1 MDISRRNVMLTAALA
16 VSAATL
22 ARTSVA
28 QTMGD
33 EMREHP
39 RIITAIR
46 EMEDAIRYMEA
57 APHDFG
63 GFKARAIED
72 TRRAIDSLRMALH
85 FREHRDRERE
95 YERR

>member
-39 RIITAIR
+39 RIITA
-46 EMEDAIRYMEA
+46 MEDAIRYMEA